1 MAASGI
7 NLAGQKYF
15 YLSGTDEVSISFVKF
30 GNLLSLAIELCN
42 EDFFIIKSLPSEGKS
57 LPIYKKSTLLLDSP
71 AP

>member
-15 YLSGTDEVSISFVKF
+15 YLSGTDEVSISFAKF

-42 EDFFIIKSLPSEGKS
+42 EECNEDFLFFKIS
-57 LPIYKKSTLLLDSP
+57 
-71 AP
+71 A